1 MMGAGIWDTVTVT
14 PAELSVCDGASSFL
28 QSGFWGA
35 FKARFGWKPLAFLVD
50 RGEAGGPRPLLV
62 ICRALGPGLSFA
74 YVSWGPEWEGPAPA
88 GGGDPRVRALAEL
101 ARRLGPL
108 LPRDTA
114 FIRFDPPW
122 YREEGAA
129 ASGDPEPPVPVMNG
143 DPAWSPAVNA
153 GPARPPAADFGRPFR
168 RAAADVQPPDTVLV
182 DLRPPPEAILAAM
195 KPKTRYNIG
204 LAAKKG
210 VTVRRAGEGEL
221 DVFYRLLSETARR
234 DGIAVRGIE
243 YYRSLFELARNY
255 GGGGRF
261 GKGPENGPGVP
272 AAPDMRLYLA
282 EHEGEALA
290 AIVTLFRGNGAVYL
304 YGASSNHKRNLMA
317 PYALQWKAMEDA
329 RAAGCTVYDLFGIP
343 PDDDPGHP
351 MAGLYR
357 FKTGFGGRIIRRPG
371 SWDYTLKPLAAVFFH
386 AAEYARKRFRD
397 RKKRR

>member
-1 MMGAGIWDTVTVT
+1 VDTVQVAVS
-14 PAELSVCDGASSFL
+14 PADLSVCDGASSFL
-28 QSGFWGA
+28 QSGFWGT
-35 FKARFGWKPLAFLVD
+35 FKARFGWEPLAFLVD

-62 ICRALGPGLSFA
+62 IRRPLGPGLSFA
-74 YVSWGPEWEGPAPA
+74 YVPWGPEWEGPAGA
-88 GGGDPRVRALAEL
+88 GDLRVRALAEL
-101 ARRLGPL
+101 ARRLGPR
-108 LPRDTA
+108 LPRNTA

-129 ASGDPEPPVPVMNG
+129 VPEE
-143 DPAWSPAVNA
+143 
-153 GPARPPAADFGRPFR
+153 PPAAGAGFGRPFR
-168 RAAADVQPPDTVLV
+168 RAAADIQPPDTVLV
-182 DLRPPPEAILAAM
+182 DLRLPPEAMLAAM

-234 DGIAVRGIE
+234 DGIAVHGIE

-255 GGGGRF
+255 GGGGRP
-261 GKGPENGPGVP
+261 GNGPGGEPENGP
-272 AAPDMRLYLA
+272 AAPDVRLYLA

-304 YGASSNHKRNLMA
+304 YGASSDHKRNLMA

-329 RAAGCTVYDLFGIP
+329 KAAGCTVYDLFGIP
-343 PDDDPGHP
+343 PNDDPGHP

-357 FKTGFGGRIIRRPG
+357 FKTGFGGRIIHRPG
-371 SWDYTLKPLAAVFFH
+371 SRDYVLRPLAAALFH

>member
-1 MMGAGIWDTVTVT
+1 MDTITVI

-35 FKARFGWKPLAFLVD
+35 FKARFGWEPLAFLVD
-50 RGEAGGPRPLLV
+50 RREAPGPRPLLV
-62 ICRALGPGLSFA
+62 IRRPLGPGLSFA
-74 YVSWGPEWEGPAPA
+74 YVPWGPEWEEPA
-88 GGGDPRVRALAEL
+88 GDGDSRFRILAEL
-101 ARRLGPL
+101 ARRLGSR

-129 ASGDPEPPVPVMNG
+129 VPGEPEPPAPAANTGPV
-143 DPAWSPAVNA
+143 
-153 GPARPPAADFGRPFR
+153 RPPAAGFGRPFR

-234 DGIAVRGIE
+234 DGIAVHGIE
-243 YYRSLFELARNY
+243 YYRGLFELARNY
-255 GGGGRF
+255 GGGSRF
-261 GKGPENGPGVP
+261 RNVSGEERGKGAGSGPGLP
-272 AAPDMRLYLA
+272 AAPDPRLYLA

-304 YGASSNHKRNLMA
+304 YGASSDHKRNLMA

-343 PDDDPGHP
+343 PNDDPAHP

-357 FKTGFGGRIIRRPG
+357 FKTGFGGRIIHRPG
-371 SWDYTLKPLAAVFFH
+371 SQDYALKPLVTALFH
-386 AAEYARKRFRD
+386 AAEHARKRFRD